1 MMTSDGRVH
10 AVEEIAPN
18 QHRTVY
24 SSPYPI
30 PENCDHNKILKA
42 FQKLLNAR
50 PPIKNSDAA
59 LLPLTP
65 MEKGFVLGALAE
77 YHARRS

>member
-10 AVEEIAPN
+10 MMEEAPDGSLKKTFSA
-18 QHRTVY
+18 R
-24 SSPYPI
+24 YPI
-30 PENCDHNKILKA
+30 PEGCDGIKILKA
-42 FQKLLNAR
+42 FEKLIDVR

-65 MEKGFVLGALAE
+65 MEKGFVLGVLAE
-77 YHARRS
+77 YHARRD